1 MKACNLLKYT
11 LLFVLAFFVCL
22 MHLKAQ
28 VTESSKK
35 LSVTGSFGYTSED
48 LDWSIAG
55 NLSGQAPNVYSELI
69 WKDLQGPAFQLNV
82 EWDVWRK
89 FFLETELYRFQIISG
104 VASDTDYHF
113 DNRINP
119 SFQANLKSDEG
130 KMQSIS
136 AGLGFRFLDSKKYA
150 ITSVVGYRNE
160 RQFLTLLDYNEDAVE
175 KINSSYNTRWNGPFI
190 SLRPSV
196 NLSKK
201 LKLKALVTYHQL
213 EYMATADWN
222 LIEQFNRPVSFR
234 HIAKGYRFDQGLE
247 LFFSL
252 NAYMSFGLS
261 AMIFQSSTGTG
272 IDELYLKDG
281 TVLKTRFNGANRR
294 GEHIGLKFVLF
305 Y

>member
-69 WKDLQGPAFQLNV
+69 WKDLQGPDFQLNV
-82 EWDVWRK
+82 EWNVWRK

-119 SFQANLKSDEG
+119 SFQANLKSEEG

-136 AGLGFRFLDSKKYA
+136 AGLGFRFLDSKKYV

-190 SLRPSV
+190 SLRPAV

-201 LKLKALVTYHQL
+201 LTLKALVTYHQL
-213 EYMATADWN
+213 EYIATADWN